1 MSCHAYEIL
10 TGRLFVFEI
19 QGAFLETGWEGEGE
33 GGSLL
38 SLTL

>member
-1 MSCHAYEIL
+1 MSCHANEIL

-19 QGAFLETGWEGEGE
+19 QGAFLETGWEGEG
-33 GGSLL
+33 GSLL